1 MAAKLIHSMIRVADL
16 ERASAFYGRGFGLVE
31 SHRMDFPTFTLVYLR
46 DPESGHE
53 LELTLNK
60 GQSEPYTHGSGYG
73 HIAFAVDDLAKH
85 HEHLKALGYS
95 VGDIK
100 ELKAPTGA
108 ARFFFTTDPDG
119 YKVEVLER
127 AGHYV

>member
-1 MAAKLIHSMIRVADL
+1 MAKLIHSMIRVLDL
-16 ERASAFYGRGFGLVE
+16 DAALKFYGQGFGLKE

-60 GQSEPYTHGSGYG
+60 GQREPYTHGSGYG
-73 HIAFAVDDLAKH
+73 HIAFCVPDLAQH
-85 HEHLKALGYS
+85 HERLKALGYT

-100 ELKAPTGA
+100 ELKAPAGS

-127 AGHYV
+127 GGHYV

>member
-16 ERASAFYGRGFGLVE
+16 ERSKAFYARGFGLAE

-73 HIAFAVDDLAKH
+73 HIAFAVEDLAQH
-85 HEHLKALGYS
+85 HELLKSLGYT

-100 ELKAPTGA
+100 ELKAPSGQ

-127 AGHYV
+127 RGHYV

>member
-1 MAAKLIHSMIRVADL
+1 MAAKLIHSMIRVVDL
-16 ERASAFYGRGFGLVE
+16 ERAQRFYTQGFGLSE
-31 SHRMDFPTFTLVYLR
+31 SHRMDFPTFTLLYLR
-46 DPESGHE
+46 DPRSGYE

-60 GQSEPYTHGSGYG
+60 GHSEPYTHGSGYG
-73 HIAFAVDDLAKH
+73 HIAFAVEDLAQH
-85 HEHLKALGYS
+85 HQHLKSLGYT

-119 YKVEVLER
+119 YKVEVIER
-127 AGHYV
+127 GGHYV

>member
-1 MAAKLIHSMIRVADL
+1 MAKLIHSMIRVADL
-16 ERASAFYGRGFGLVE
+16 DRAKAFYAQGFGLTE
-31 SHRMDFPTFTLVYLR
+31 SHRMDFPTFTLLYLR

-60 GQSEPYTHGSGYG
+60 GEQEPYTHGSGYG
-73 HIAFAVDDLAKH
+73 HIAFAVEDLAGH
-85 HEHLKALGYS
+85 HGRLKALGYP

-100 ELKAPTGA
+100 ELKAASGT

-127 AGHYV
+127 GGHYV